1 MYVKILNIFRHNIEP
16 NVNLSLRSQGVESS
30 IISLQPSRISPEPFE
45 AIPEPALNLPERYQA
60 LRVSQEFVHTTSESM
75 LAYPDNSQAELSPS
89 SRISPEPFQTTS
101 DGRRGS
107 TVLEPVTEEG
117 LKF

>member
-45 AIPEPALNLPERYQA
+45 AIPEPVLNLPERYQA
-60 LRVSQEFVHTTSESM
+60 LRVSQEFVHTTSESI
-75 LAYPDNSQAELSPS
+75 LANPEHSQAELNQS
-89 SRISPEPFQTTS
+89 SRISPEPFQTSS
-101 DGRRGS
+101 DGRRAS